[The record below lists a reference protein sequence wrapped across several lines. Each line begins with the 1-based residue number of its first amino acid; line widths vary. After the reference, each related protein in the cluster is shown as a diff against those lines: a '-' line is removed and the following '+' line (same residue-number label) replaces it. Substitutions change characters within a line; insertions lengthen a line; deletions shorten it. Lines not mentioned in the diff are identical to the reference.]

1 MDGPASRRSLFCC
14 VVCILYS
21 IPTSMKTPQVS
32 TEGGRKEFLAEL
44 GRLWP
49 AAKGSVAEVH
59 KPCVRAGCKACA
71 EGRKHRAF
79 ILAYKEGGRRRC
91 LYVPERRVPAL
102 RAAIANGRHIEQLLS
117 QCGAEMVKQARQR
130 R

>member
-1 MDGPASRRSLFCC
+1 
-14 VVCILYS
+14 
-21 IPTSMKTPQVS
+21 MKTPKVS
-32 TEGGRKEFLAEL
+32 TEGGRKEFLAEI

-59 KPCVRAGCKACA
+59 KPCVRPGCKACA

-91 LYVPERRVPAL
+91 LYVPEQRVAAL
-102 RAAIANGRHIEQLLS
+102 RLAIANGRRIEQLLS
-117 QCGAEMVKQARQR
+117 QCGAEMVRQARQR

>member
-1 MDGPASRRSLFCC
+1 
-14 VVCILYS
+14 
-21 IPTSMKTPQVS
+21 MKTSNIS
-32 TEGGRKEFLAEL
+32 TEGGRKEFFAAL

-59 KPCVRAGCKACA
+59 KPCVRAGCTACA

-91 LYVPERRVPAL
+91 LYVPEERVPAL
-102 RAAIANGRHIEQLLS
+102 RAAIANGRRIEQLLS
-117 QCGAEMVKQARQR
+117 QCGAEMVKQARR
-130 R
+130 KR